1 MKKISLI
8 LLSGLLAAC
17 SYFISIDELARN
29 IQQQMQREFNSSADY
44 RAYRLQV
51 MQLKVTE
58 RSGQQFKALAQVRYQ
73 GQDYPLQVYIQQV
86 EQGYTWQL
94 EEDAF
99 AFIDEVEI
107 QRYQQQLEQELAALS
122 LQLEQEQAQN
132 QLFQAQ
138 TSADEIHFQP
148 MQESVRQIEA
158 PIPVGNITAY
168 TR

>member
-1 MKKISLI
+1 MKKISLV
-8 LLSGLLAAC
+8 LLCALLTAC

-29 IQQQMQREFNSSADY
+29 IQQQLQREFNSNADY
-44 RAYRLQV
+44 SAYRLQV
-51 MQLKVTE
+51 MQFKITE

-73 GQDYPLQVYIQQV
+73 GQDYPLHVSIQQV
-86 EQGYTWQL
+86 EQGYNWQL

-122 LQLEQEQAQN
+122 LQLEQEQIQN
-132 QLFQAQ
+132 QQLQAQ
-138 TSADEIHFQP
+138 SNLVETHLQP
-148 MQESVRQIEA
+148 TQESIRHMEE

-168 TR
+168 TY